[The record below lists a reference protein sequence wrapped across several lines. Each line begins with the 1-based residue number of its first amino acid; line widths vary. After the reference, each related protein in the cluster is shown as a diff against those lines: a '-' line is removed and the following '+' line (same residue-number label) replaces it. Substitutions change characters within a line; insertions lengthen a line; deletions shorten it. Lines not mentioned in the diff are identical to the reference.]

1 MKFNSILIILTF
13 ICFNIFSDE
22 VSDPFENLNRNIY
35 ELNEQV
41 DQIVLKPT
49 ATIYSNITPRFLKK
63 GISNFFDNLNEIDN
77 SFNQLLQGK
86 PLKSIND
93 LSRFIINT
101 SLGFGGLIDVAS
113 EFGLEEH
120 DEDFGQTLAVWG
132 FGEGPYLMLPFLG
145 PSNGRDIFSRP
156 VTSFFEGTFH
166 MDNANVTIS
175 LTALDAIETREKLLQ
190 IESLIS
196 GDEYT
201 FIKDSYSQSRTY
213 EINDGLVL
221 EDSFVDEMD
230 DFLID

>member
-1 MKFNSILIILTF
+1 MKFNVTLLIIPFITF
-13 ICFNIFSDE
+13 DILSDE
-22 VSDPFENLNRNIY
+22 VNDPFENINRNIY
-35 ELNEQV
+35 VFNEKV
-41 DQIVLKPT
+41 DEIILRPS
-49 ATIYSNITPRFLKK
+49 AIFYSNTTPKFLKK
-63 GISNFFDNLNEIDN
+63 GISNFFDNINEIDN

-86 PLKSIND
+86 PLKSFND
-93 LSRFIINT
+93 LSRFVINT
-101 SLGFGGLIDVAS
+101 SIGLGGLIDVAS

-201 FIKDSYSQSRTY
+201 FIKVSYSQSRTY

>member
-35 ELNEQV
+35 EFNEQV

-49 ATIYSNITPRFLKK
+49 ATLYSNITPRFLKK
-63 GISNFFDNLNEIDN
+63 GISNFFDNLIEIDN

-113 EFGLEEH
+113 EFGLAEH

-196 GDEYT
+196 GDEYA

>member
-13 ICFNIFSDE
+13 ICFNLFSDE

-35 ELNEQV
+35 EFNEQV

-49 ATIYSNITPRFLKK
+49 ATLYSNITPSFLKK

-113 EFGLEEH
+113 EFGLAEH

>member
-35 ELNEQV
+35 EFNEQV
-41 DQIVLKPT
+41 DQIILKPT
-49 ATIYSNITPRFLKK
+49 ATLYSNITPRFLKK

-113 EFGLEEH
+113 EFGLAEH

>member
-1 MKFNSILIILTF
+1 MKFNVTLLIIPLITF
-13 ICFNIFSDE
+13 DILSDE
-22 VSDPFENLNRNIY
+22 VNDPFENINRNIY
-35 ELNEQV
+35 VFNEKV
-41 DQIVLKPT
+41 DEIILRPSAIFYRNT
-49 ATIYSNITPRFLKK
+49 TPKFLKK
-63 GISNFFDNLNEIDN
+63 GISNFFDNINEIDN

-86 PLKSIND
+86 PLKSFND
-93 LSRFIINT
+93 LSRFVINT
-101 SLGFGGLIDVAS
+101 SLGLGGLIDVAS

-213 EINDGLVL
+213 EINDGLVE

>member
-13 ICFNIFSDE
+13 ICFNLFSDE

-35 ELNEQV
+35 EFNEQV

-49 ATIYSNITPRFLKK
+49 ATLYSSITPSFLKK

-113 EFGLEEH
+113 QFGLVEH

>member
-1 MKFNSILIILTF
+1 MKFNSILLIIPLITFDILT
-13 ICFNIFSDE
+13 DE
-22 VSDPFENLNRNIY
+22 VNDPFENINRNIY
-35 ELNEQV
+35 EFNEKV
-41 DQIVLKPT
+41 DEKILKPS
-49 ATIYSNITPRFLKK
+49 AIFYSNTTPKFLKK
-63 GISNFFDNLNEIDN
+63 GISNFFDNINEIDN

-86 PLKSIND
+86 PLKSFND
-93 LSRFIINT
+93 LSRFVINT
-101 SLGFGGLIDVAS
+101 SLGLGGLIDVAS

-196 GDEYT
+196 GDEYA

-213 EINDGLVL
+213 EINDGLIL
-221 EDSFVDEMD
+221 EDSFIDEMD

>member
-13 ICFNIFSDE
+13 ICFNLFSDE

-35 ELNEQV
+35 VFNEQA

-49 ATIYSNITPRFLKK
+49 ATLYSNITPSFLKK

-113 EFGLEEH
+113 EFGLAEH

-196 GDEYT
+196 GDEYA

>member
-113 EFGLEEH
+113 EFGLVEH

>member
-13 ICFNIFSDE
+13 ICFNLFSDE

-35 ELNEQV
+35 EFNEQV
-41 DQIVLKPT
+41 DQIILKPT
-49 ATIYSNITPRFLKK
+49 ATLYSNITPRFLKK

-113 EFGLEEH
+113 EFGLAEH

>member
-1 MKFNSILIILTF
+1 M
-13 ICFNIFSDE
+13 
-22 VSDPFENLNRNIY
+22 
-35 ELNEQV
+35 
-41 DQIVLKPT
+41 
-49 ATIYSNITPRFLKK
+49 
-63 GISNFFDNLNEIDN
+63 
-77 SFNQLLQGK
+77 
-86 PLKSIND
+86 
-93 LSRFIINT
+93 
-101 SLGFGGLIDVAS
+101 IDVAS
-113 EFGLEEH
+113 EFGLVEH

-196 GDEYT
+196 GDEYA

>member
-1 MKFNSILIILTF
+1 MKFNSILIILSF
-13 ICFNIFSDE
+13 ICFDIFSDE
-22 VSDPFENLNRNIY
+22 VNDPFENVNRNIY
-35 ELNEQV
+35 EFNEKV
-41 DQIVLKPT
+41 DQIALKPT
-49 ATIYSNITPRFLKK
+49 ATLYSNITPMILKK
-63 GISNFFDNLNEIDN
+63 GISNFFDNINEIDN

-93 LSRFIINT
+93 LSRFAINT

-113 EFGLEEH
+113 EFGLVEH

-166 MDNANVTIS
+166 MDNTNVTIS
-175 LTALDAIETREKLLQ
+175 LATLDAIETREKLLQ

-196 GDEYT
+196 GDEYA

>member
-1 MKFNSILIILTF
+1 MKFNSILIILSF

-35 ELNEQV
+35 EFNEKV

-49 ATIYSNITPRFLKK
+49 ATLYSNITPTFLKK

-86 PLKSIND
+86 PLKSVND

-113 EFGLEEH
+113 EFGLVEH

-213 EINDGLVL
+213 EINDGLVE

>member
-1 MKFNSILIILTF
+1 MKFNVTLLIIPFITF
-13 ICFNIFSDE
+13 DILSDE
-22 VSDPFENLNRNIY
+22 VNDPFENINRNIY
-35 ELNEQV
+35 VFNEKV
-41 DQIVLKPT
+41 DEIILRPS
-49 ATIYSNITPRFLKK
+49 AIFYSNTTPKFLKK
-63 GISNFFDNLNEIDN
+63 GISNFFDNINEIDN

-86 PLKSIND
+86 PLKSFND
-93 LSRFIINT
+93 LSRFVINA
-101 SLGFGGLIDVAS
+101 SLGLGGLIDVAS

-213 EINDGLVL
+213 EFNDGFVE
-221 EDSFVDEMD
+221 EDSFVDELD

>member
-35 ELNEQV
+35 EFNEQV
-41 DQIVLKPT
+41 DQIILKPT
-49 ATIYSNITPRFLKK
+49 ATLYSNITPRFLKK

-113 EFGLEEH
+113 EFGLAEH

-196 GDEYT
+196 GDEYA

>member
-1 MKFNSILIILTF
+1 MKFNSILIILPL
-13 ICFNIFSDE
+13 ICFDIFSDE
-22 VSDPFENLNRNIY
+22 VNDPFENLNRNIY
-35 ELNEQV
+35 AFNV
-41 DQIVLKPT
+41 KIDQIVLKPT
-49 ATIYSNITPRFLKK
+49 ATLYGNLTPKFLKK

-86 PLKSIND
+86 PSKSIND

-101 SLGFGGLIDVAS
+101 SLGFGGFIDIAS
-113 EFGLEEH
+113 EFGLVEH

-132 FGEGPYLMLPFLG
+132 FSEGPYLMLPFLG
-145 PSNGRDIFSRP
+145 PSNGRDIFKRP
-156 VTSFFEGTFH
+156 VTSFFEGAFH
-166 MDNANVTIS
+166 MDNANVTLS

-196 GDEYT
+196 GDEYA

-213 EINDGLVL
+213 EINDGTVL

>member
-1 MKFNSILIILTF
+1 MKFNVTLLIIPLITF
-13 ICFNIFSDE
+13 DILSDE
-22 VSDPFENLNRNIY
+22 VNDPFENINRNIY
-35 ELNEQV
+35 VFNEKV
-41 DQIVLKPT
+41 DEIILRPS
-49 ATIYSNITPRFLKK
+49 AIFYSNTTPKFLKK
-63 GISNFFDNLNEIDN
+63 GISNFFDNINEIDN

-86 PLKSIND
+86 PLKSFND
-93 LSRFIINT
+93 LSRFVINT
-101 SLGFGGLIDVAS
+101 SLGLGGLIDVAS

-145 PSNGRDIFSRP
+145 PSNVRDIFSRP

-213 EINDGLVL
+213 EINDGLVE
-221 EDSFVDEMD
+221 EDSFIDEMN

>member
-35 ELNEQV
+35 EFNEQV

-49 ATIYSNITPRFLKK
+49 ATLYSNITPRFLKK

-113 EFGLEEH
+113 EFGLAEH